1 LQNIQIKLQQRNHSS
16 LFAAGSFNM
25 GCLSIRLF
33 GFISLKKRA
42 KATQVASEL
51 ETKADFF

>member
-1 LQNIQIKLQQRNHSS
+1 
-16 LFAAGSFNM
+16 M